1 MTKSSPDSATDLRA
15 TEDQPPST
23 PRWVKVF
30 GIIGVVLVLLLG
42 IIKLAGGDHGPG
54 RHLTSGSAS
63 ANSEALPA
71 SGAERHMQQL
81 GI

>member
-1 MTKSSPDSATDLRA
+1 MTNSSPDSAPDVTA

-30 GIIGVVLVLLLG
+30 GIISVVLVLLFG

-54 RHLTSGSAS
+54 RHLPSGSAP
-63 ANSEALPA
+63 ANSETLPA
-71 SGAERHMQQL
+71 SVVERLVQQL
-81 GI
+81 